1 MIRTRLIFIILAVSA
16 AAFGWQTLQPVA
28 PAEGIRLSFPLD
40 GTRMSMVPPRG
51 ARLIEGDPVQV
62 VLGATTRTPHVM
74 ELSGGNP
81 QHTHPDSTRLAN
93 GRLHY
98 TIEDHEG
105 GSGGA
110 YATLSGDIQLDDT
123 DITIGVTCTAQSEF
137 TPDPRWCL
145 PYLAS
150 LRPGR

>member
-16 AAFGWQTLQPVA
+16 AFGWQALQPVA
-28 PAEGIRLSFPLD
+28 AAEGIRLSFPLGD
-40 GTRMSMVPPRG
+40 ARMSMVPPRG

-62 VLGATTRTPHVM
+62 VLGAATRTPHVM
-74 ELSGGNP
+74 ELGRGDPES
-81 QHTHPDSTRLAN
+81 THPDSTRLAN

-98 TIEDHEG
+98 TVEDHEG

-110 YATLSGDIQLDDT
+110 YAILSGDIRLTGT
-123 DITIGVTCTAQSEF
+123 DITVGVTCTAQSEF